1 MMGRIMNGNRIERE
15 TGSEAS
21 KSLAAGS
28 GEWKRAIMRGLGCR
42 CPACGEGRAFSSYL
56 KVSPAC
62 DACGQELHHHRADDL
77 PPYLTI
83 FVVGKIVGTGIYISE
98 MHYEPALWF
107 HMGTWPL
114 LTVALS
120 LALLQPMKGAVVGL
134 QYALGMH
141 GFGDADP
148 AGRDGD
154 NERGN
159 TA

>member
-1 MMGRIMNGNRIERE
+1 MMQDRNGERVDNRISRN
-15 TGSEAS
+15 
-21 KSLAAGS
+21 LAPGS
-28 GEWKRAIMRGLGCR
+28 GDWKSAVMRGLRCR
-42 CPACGEGRAFSSYL
+42 CPACGEGHAFSSYL

-62 DACGQELHHHRADDL
+62 DACGQELHHHCADDF

-83 FVVGKIVGTGIYISE
+83 FVVGKIVGTGIYICE

-107 HMGTWPL
+107 HVATWPL

-120 LALLQPMKGAVVGL
+120 LALLPPMKGAVVGL

-141 GFGDADP
+141 GFGEAGP
-148 AGRDGD
+148 AGREGD